1 MTLEEK
7 LNNTGNTMPGVPRLG
22 VPPYQWWN
30 DALHGMYLTF
40 PIGPFDTT
48 TPNSSYASAT
58 QFPQAILLGAAFD
71 DELVREVGSAIA
83 GEMRAFSNAGLAG
96 VNNFAPTV
104 NPFRDPRWGR
114 GMESPGEDPVQV
126 ARYARAM
133 VEGLQ
138 GEGEGPYR
146 KTIATCKHYAGYDVE
161 DWGGNDRYAY
171 DARIS
176 PQDLSEYYTP
186 PFRACAAATA
196 GSIMCSYN
204 AVNGVPA
211 CASPHLLTTLLRA
224 HWNSTALAIADC
236 GATQNIYRPH
246 AFTPTRA
253 AAAAAAL
260 NAGLDL
266 DCGSYSRL
274 HLPTALSQ
282 NLTTPA
288 TLSTALT
295 RAFAAL
301 ITAGLFDPPA
311 AQPYRALGPAAVNAP
326 ATQALARRSAAAG
339 IVLLKNAGALPLRAR
354 RGGTVALVGDG
365 ADATAELLGSYAG
378 AAPHLRSPL
387 WAARE
392 ALGPLGVEVVYAPGV
407 YPASS
412 PATDFWPQAYGVVA
426 EADVVVYVGGLD
438 TTMEGEGNDRGG
450 VDWTGAQVDFVEGL
464 AAMGKELVVVAL
476 GGGQLDGER
485 WKRNE
490 NVSAVLWA
498 GYPGQ
503 EGGVAIMDV
512 ILGKTAPAGRLP
524 VTQYPAEYVHQVPM
538 TDMSLRPSASSPGRT
553 YKWYTGTP
561 VYPFGYGLHYTTFD
575 VSIAAKSSSQ
585 NSTGNTPFSIP
596 ALISACPTDTLACP
610 ITTLTITATN
620 TGNVT
625 SDYVALLFLTT
636 TAGPAP
642 HPNKSLINHHRFH
655 SLAPGETQT
664 ADIALTIGDLV
675 RVGVE
680 GDRVLWA
687 GAYSVRVG
695 IEEEGFGSVGLG
707 LVGEEVV
714 VEEWPRE
721 PEVAEEVVGRDVF
734 GGSFG
739 V

>member
-253 AAAAAAL
+253 GAAAAAL

-274 HLPTALSQ
+274 HLPAALSQ
-282 NLTTPA
+282 NLTAPA

-339 IVLLKNAGALPLRAR
+339 IVLLKNSGALPLRAR
-354 RGGTVALVGDG
+354 RGGTVAVVGDG
-365 ADATAELLGSYAG
+365 ADATAELLGS
-378 AAPHLRSPL
+378 
-387 WAARE
+387 
-392 ALGPLGVEVVYAPGV
+392 
-407 YPASS
+407 
-412 PATDFWPQAYGVVA
+412 
-426 EADVVVYVGGLD
+426 
-438 TTMEGEGNDRGG
+438 
-450 VDWTGAQVDFVEGL
+450 
-464 AAMGKELVVVAL
+464 
-476 GGGQLDGER
+476 
-485 WKRNE
+485 
-490 NVSAVLWA
+490 
-498 GYPGQ
+498 
-503 EGGVAIMDV
+503 

-655 SLAPGETQT
+655 SLAPGDTQT